1 MAKSFDKL
9 GCLAYLCKTSNEA
22 WYLSGI
28 LEVLQDVGVQ
38 IVILDGPEIY
48 SECVPT
54 RMWRT
59 WRISFS
65 LTVQLTFCVTAKL
78 RVVSPDKISFVFY
91 PSKVRSLRRQCCRI
105 GEMKA

>member
-28 LEVLQDVGVQ
+28 LEVLQAVGVQ

-59 WRISFS
+59 WRRLPGDTEEEFHAAYDKE
-65 LTVQLTFCVTAKL
+65 VQNEPVG
-78 RVVSPDKISFVFY
+78 KIRPCLKNKSYTRNQVM
-91 PSKVRSLRRQCCRI
+91 RSYEHETI
-105 GEMKA
+105 

>member
-28 LEVLQDVGVQ
+28 LEVLQAVGVQ

-59 WRISFS
+59 WRISLIGVYNAEDYPEILRKNS
-65 LTVQLTFCVTAKL
+65 MPLTIK
-78 RVVSPDKISFVFY
+78 RSRMSPSGRLGLV
-91 PSKVRSLRRQCCRI
+91 
-105 GEMKA
+105 

>member
-28 LEVLQDVGVQ
+28 LEVLQAVGVQ

-48 SECVPT
+48 PYTYVEDMENIID
-54 RMWRT
+54 RGG
-59 WRISFS
+59 
-65 LTVQLTFCVTAKL
+65 QLDRGL
-78 RVVSPDKISFVFY
+78 
-91 PSKVRSLRRQCCRI
+91 
-105 GEMKA
+105 

>member
-28 LEVLQDVGVQ
+28 LEVLQAVGGQ

-59 WRISFS
+59 WRISLIGGDS
-65 LTVQLTFCVTAKL
+65 WTGVYNAEDYPEILRKNSMPLTIK
-78 RVVSPDKISFVFY
+78 RSRMSPSGRLGLV
-91 PSKVRSLRRQCCRI
+91 
-105 GEMKA
+105 

>member
-28 LEVLQDVGVQ
+28 LEVLQAVGVQ

-59 WRISFS
+59 WRIS
-65 LTVQLTFCVTAKL
+65 LIGGGTVGEGFIMQ
-78 RVVSPDKISFVFY
+78 KIT
-91 PSKVRSLRRQCCRI
+91 RRY
-105 GEMKA
+105 